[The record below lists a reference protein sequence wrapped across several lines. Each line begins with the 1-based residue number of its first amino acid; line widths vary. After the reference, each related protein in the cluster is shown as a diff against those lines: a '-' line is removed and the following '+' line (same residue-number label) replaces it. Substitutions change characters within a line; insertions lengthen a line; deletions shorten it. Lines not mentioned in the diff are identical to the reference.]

1 MRGERAAGFRAGR
14 LLPSAL
20 AAATAMAFASAGV
33 GLRASECEDDETTPP
48 TPTAVAVESVPVTV
62 ASTAAD
68 YFVLYVKNDVGNGV
82 VREVPVSVTRG
93 EEGATTLE
101 WNLSGLPASRYR
113 VEKYG
118 IDDPGDVDG
127 DCRDDLADPNPVN
140 PARELELSDGLNLL
154 STSEQWNALYFDT
167 VRDGCPECEFFGPG
181 TRYLK
186 LHVARPASRPPAIY
200 VINARTHWAHF
211 EFRVALGLKRDLSL
225 ELDRET
231 GLTGT
236 GPEVDTYYWW
246 FSDAKDAVASAG
258 LVPWLHG
265 AIAANLPIMPAE
277 ASEWRLAYYIPDR
290 TWRKRYIDRITPR
303 IAGYEQAGVPVLRD
317 ESWVVDVSLEME
329 TAVVDEGGTASL
341 LARLAKPLSSSV
353 TVPLIVVGAG
363 TANAVPASVRISA
376 GMTEA
381 STSFATAVDGD
392 TEDEIVTIGFGD
404 LPWQVSPG
412 SPASVTLAVRDLT
425 PAATLAVKTDSL
437 EEGSSTEVE
446 VLLTRAW
453 TSPLLIPLTTSG
465 TVESGDFT
473 VPASVTIAAGRKS
486 GTAAVSAARDA
497 DADDETLTVSLG
509 TLPEEVARASPAA
522 VDIVIRDR
530 NTEVTLSAAPST
542 VEEGESATVTASL
555 SRARSTA
562 VAIPLLVNDVD
573 AEPGDYAAPSFI
585 EVAPNAVTGAA
596 ALLTVDDGDLDDETF
611 TVSLGADLPEGM
623 VAGTPDA
630 VLVTI
635 RDDDSAPPP
644 PPESD
649 PPPPPPPPPP
659 ADPPPPAGPAPPES
673 DPPPPAPPPA
683 GPPPAPPESDPAP
696 EPEPEPEPA
705 GPLKADFT
713 VDADCSSAP
722 CRLRTGVRV
731 VFSDS
736 SGGRVVGRRWSFGD
750 GSTSRGLSPAHEY
763 RSPGFYE
770 VSLTVSD
777 GTEESVAT
785 RVFLVEAGEP
795 AGACVGGASVRCL
808 RDSRFAVEVEWTG
821 PGGAAGAARVVHAGT
836 NDSALFS
843 FFDRAN
849 WEVLAKVLDGCAVNG
864 SFWVFAA
871 STTDLEFTI
880 RVTDTATGV
889 SRAYSN
895 EAGAAPAV
903 ADAEAFPGA
912 CGRRRGR

>member
-1 MRGERAAGFRAGR
+1 MRGERAAGLGGGR

-20 AAATAMAFASAGV
+20 AAAAMAAATAGV
-33 GLRASECEDDETTPP
+33 GLRASECEDDGTTPP
-48 TPTAVAVESVPVTV
+48 TPVAVAVESVPITV
-62 ASTAAD
+62 PSTAAE
-68 YFVLYVKNDVGNGV
+68 YFVLYVTHDLGDGD

-93 EEGATTLE
+93 EEGATALE

-113 VEKYG
+113 VEKYR

-127 DCRDDLADPNPVN
+127 DCRDDLTDPNPVN
-140 PARELELSDGLNLL
+140 PAREIELADGLNLL
-154 STSEQWNALYFDT
+154 STSEQWNEIYFDT
-167 VRDGCPECEFFGPG
+167 VRDRCPGCFFHGPG

-186 LHVARPASRPPAIY
+186 LHGDRSAAQPPATY
-200 VINARTHWAHF
+200 FINASTHWAHAF
-211 EFRVALGLKRDLSL
+211 FRVAVGLERDLSL
-225 ELDRET
+225 GLDRET
-231 GLTGT
+231 GLGDTGS
-236 GPEVDTYYWW
+236 ELDTYFWW
-246 FSDAKDAVASAG
+246 FTWSSDAVEYAH
-258 LVPWLHG
+258 LVPWLHS
-265 AIAANLPIMPAE
+265 AIAASLPIMPAD
-277 ASEWRLAYYIPDR
+277 ASEWRLAYYVPDR
-290 TWRKRYIDRITPR
+290 KWNKSDIDQIAARIP
-303 IAGYEQAGVPVLRD
+303 GYEQAGVPVLRD
-317 ESWVVDVSLEME
+317 EAWVVDVSLEME
-329 TAVVDEGGTASL
+329 TAIVDEGGTASFL
-341 LARLAKPLSSSV
+341 TRLAKPLSSSV

-381 STSFATAVDGD
+381 STSFATAVHADA
-392 TEDEIVTIGFGD
+392 EDEIVTIAFGE

-412 SPASVTLAVRDLT
+412 SPASVTLTVRDLT
-425 PAATLAVKTDSL
+425 PIGEATQ
-437 EEGSSTEVE
+437 
-446 VLLTRAW
+446 
-453 TSPLLIPLTTSG
+453 
-465 TVESGDFT
+465 
-473 VPASVTIAAGRKS
+473 
-486 GTAAVSAARDA
+486 
-497 DADDETLTVSLG
+497 
-509 TLPEEVARASPAA
+509 
-522 VDIVIRDR
+522 
-530 NTEVTLSAAPST
+530 EVTLSVAPST
-542 VEEGESATVTASL
+542 VEEGAGATVTASL
-555 SRARSTA
+555 SRARFTA
-562 VAIPLLVNDVD
+562 VAIPLLVTDVD

-585 EVAPNAVTGAA
+585 EVAPDAVTGAA

-777 GTEESVAT
+777 GTEESVAA

-795 AGACVGGASVRCL
+795 AGACVGGASTRCL

-895 EAGAAPAV
+895 EAGAAAPAV
-903 ADAEAFPGA
+903 TDTEAFPGA

>member
-1 MRGERAAGFRAGR
+1 MRGERAAGLRAGR
-14 LLPSAL
+14 LLPWAL
-20 AAATAMAFASAGV
+20 ATATAAFAAAGE
-33 GLRASECEDDETTPP
+33 GLRASECEGDGTTPP
-48 TPTAVAVESVPVTV
+48 TPTAVAVESVPITV
-62 ASTAAD
+62 PSTAAE
-68 YFVLYVKNDVGNGV
+68 YFVLYVTHDLGDGD

-93 EEGATTLE
+93 EEGATALE

-113 VEKYG
+113 VEKYR

-127 DCRDDLADPNPVN
+127 DCRDDLTDPNPVS
-140 PARELELSDGLNLL
+140 PARELEFSDGLNLL
-154 STSEQWNALYFDT
+154 SSSEQWDEIYFDA

-200 VINARTHWAHF
+200 VINARTHWAHPI
-211 EFRVALGLKRDLSL
+211 FRSAVGLRSGLSL

-231 GLTGT
+231 GLAGT

-246 FSDAKDAVASAG
+246 FSTGEDAVESAG
-258 LVPWLHG
+258 LVPWLHS
-265 AIAANLPIMPAE
+265 AVAASLPIMPAE
-277 ASEWRLAYYIPDR
+277 ASEWRLAYYIPDIK
-290 TWRKRYIDRITPR
+290 WDEPFVEALLPR
-303 IAGYEQAGVPVLRD
+303 LAGYEGAGVPVLRD
-317 ESWVVDVSLEME
+317 RSFRADLPNISV
-329 TAVVDEGGTASL
+329 
-341 LARLAKPLSSSV
+341 LSDQESV
-353 TVPLIVVGAG
+353 TEGRDATFTL
-363 TANAVPASVRISA
+363 TADPPPR
-376 GMTEA
+376 EA
-381 STSFATAVDGD
+381 LD
-392 TEDEIVTIGFGD
+392 
-404 LPWQVSPG
+404 
-412 SPASVTLAVRDLT
+412 
-425 PAATLAVKTDSL
+425 
-437 EEGSSTEVE
+437 
-446 VLLTRAW
+446 VLLQV
-453 TSPLLIPLTTSG
+453 
-465 TVESGDFT
+465 VESSGSDFLHPGRNRGC
-473 VPASVTIAAGRKS
+473 VDILGPSVNSGYCWVKFEADAASAVLTIS
-486 GTAAVSAARDA
+486 I
-497 DADDETLTVSLG
+497 ADDEVNGSDGVGIVSVAKSSGYLLG
-509 TLPEEVARASPAA
+509 IPRSARVSV
-522 VDIVIRDR
+522 VDNDD
-530 NTEVTLSAAPST
+530 AP
-542 VEEGESATVTASL
+542 
-555 SRARSTA
+555 
-562 VAIPLLVNDVD
+562 P
-573 AEPGDYAAPSFI
+573 PP
-585 EVAPNAVTGAA
+585 P
-596 ALLTVDDGDLDDETF
+596 
-611 TVSLGADLPEGM
+611 
-623 VAGTPDA
+623 
-630 VLVTI
+630 
-635 RDDDSAPPP
+635 PPP

-649 PPPPPPPPPP
+649 PPPPPPPPPTT
-659 ADPPPPAGPAPPES
+659 PPPPTPPPPPES
-673 DPPPPAPPPA
+673 DPPPPA
-683 GPPPAPPESDPAP
+683 GPPPGPPAPNPAPEP

-713 VDADCSSAP
+713 VDADCSSDP

-777 GTEESVAT
+777 GTEESVAA

-795 AGACVGGASVRCL
+795 AGACVGGASTRCL

-880 RVTDTATGV
+880 RVIDTVTGR

-903 ADAEAFPGA
+903 ADTEAFPGA
-912 CGRRRGR
+912 CGNGRGR